1 MGERIIRT
9 KMAKSKK
16 LLALMILPFTLNAC
30 SNKQMEVVPFNLNY
44 SKEMFHPPVVSF
56 FKKLSEFEDF
66 LKDNNIFTSEPT
78 QEFTNINA
86 KYDESYFNN
95 YDLSAVI
102 VQANSGSIYGYS
114 LEGITKEENS
124 WIISIKSLS
133 KGQYETHDMGAYYT
147 YYFELEKDS
156 NIKDCKLKNN
166 GYLVRQ
172 N

>member
-1 MGERIIRT
+1 
-9 KMAKSKK
+9 
-16 LLALMILPFTLNAC
+16 MILPFTLNAC

>member
-1 MGERIIRT
+1 MGERIIRIKT
-9 KMAKSKK
+9 AKSRKF
-16 LLALMILPFTLNAC
+16 LVLMILPFTLNSC

-44 SKEMFHPPVVSF
+44 LKEMFNPPVVSF
-56 FKKLSEFEDF
+56 FKKLSDFEDF
-66 LKDNNIFTSEPT
+66 LKDDNIFTNEPT
-78 QEFTNINA
+78 QKFSNINA

-102 VQANSGSIYGYS
+102 VQANSGSIYGFS

-133 KGQYETHDMGAYYT
+133 KGRYQTCDMGAYYT
-147 YYFELEKDS
+147 YYFELEKDA
-156 NIKDCKLKNN
+156 NMKDCKLKED
-166 GYLVRQ
+166 GYIVRS